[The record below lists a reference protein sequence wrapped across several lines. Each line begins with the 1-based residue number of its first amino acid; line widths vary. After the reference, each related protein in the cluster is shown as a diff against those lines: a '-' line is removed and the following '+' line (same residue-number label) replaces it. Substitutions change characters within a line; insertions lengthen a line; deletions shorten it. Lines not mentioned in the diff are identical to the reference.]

1 MECRNFGRPASTVR
15 QKRGAGNKATDDYIV
30 ENKGNKRV
38 RLICKV
44 CRQSSIVKSNQG
56 IFEESARL
64 SSYLDIEPTITGCPS
79 TTCKNQIVDVLKGLP
94 FYKKET
100 KTAGGSHRYR
110 CKECGKTFSVSVRPN
125 VRQRVPY
132 KNKTILK
139 LLMNKEPFRR
149 ICEVAEISMP
159 TLYKKIDFFHAQ
171 FQAFIADR
179 ERKLLTMTSVERLY
193 LATDRQEY
201 VVNWSNTF
209 DKRNVV
215 LKGLGTADL
224 RSGYVFGMHVNY
236 DSRLEPRAIEEL
248 VRLNGDAQLDMP
260 LREFARVWIEV
271 DHEAMTR
278 RKPRKASDP
287 IPEGALGLDI
297 EERYKEVLKR
307 GEIEASDDPEE
318 HIRLPVQGMQIHEEY
333 TMYGHF
339 LFLKKLLGNV
349 GKLRFF
355 MDQDSGLR
363 AACLSTFTDEILAG
377 RCDAFYVRVNK
388 DLTVH
393 QKRRLVGMYNRDMDV
408 QRNKYPMLT
417 DKSIRLLWITE
428 EMKRLK
434 PIGKWDDRWLEYPFP
449 DMSEPEK
456 AVCYLT
462 DRNDMEEMQLA
473 HLYHMASLH
482 KIDSFFNQIRA
493 RLNPLD
499 RPMKSSSNRGGSYLR
514 YQVYKPE
521 LVQKLLDIF
530 RVYHNFHLKGHDDK
544 LTPAMRLVLARAPIP
559 IDDIINFRH

>member
-1 MECRNFGRPASTVR
+1 
-15 QKRGAGNKATDDYIV
+15 
-30 ENKGNKRV
+30 
-38 RLICKV
+38 
-44 CRQSSIVKSNQG
+44 
-56 IFEESARL
+56 
-64 SSYLDIEPTITGCPS
+64 
-79 TTCKNQIVDVLKGLP
+79 
-94 FYKKET
+94 
-100 KTAGGSHRYR
+100 
-110 CKECGKTFSVSVRPN
+110 
-125 VRQRVPY
+125 
-132 KNKTILK
+132 
-139 LLMNKEPFRR
+139 
-149 ICEVAEISMP
+149 MP

-544 LTPAMRLVLARAPIP
+544 LTPAMRLGLARAPIP